1 MTANHV
7 LEEVSKAGLTLRLT
21 TTGSINARPVDRL
34 TPALRERLKAHKADL
49 VVALRQ
55 LPPLKH
61 KATPVA
67 SVSNELDREL
77 LEAAMRCCDH
87 WNDGP
92 EARAQMVA
100 DIRATPQHH
109 RQELLEHFQAWY
121 GKPK

>member
-1 MTANHV
+1 MTVSHV

-21 TTGSINARPVDRL
+21 TAGSINARPVDRL
-34 TPALRERLKAHKADL
+34 TPVLRELLKAHKADL

-55 LPPLKH
+55 PTPLMH

-67 SVSNELDREL
+67 SVGDELDHQL
-77 LEAAMRCCDH
+77 LHAAMRCCDY
-87 WNDGP
+87 WSDGP

-100 DIRATPQHH
+100 EIRATPQHH

>member
-1 MTANHV
+1 MTVSHV

-21 TTGSINARPVDRL
+21 PAGSINARPVDRL
-34 TPALRERLKAHKADL
+34 TPALRDLLTAYKADL
-49 VVALRQ
+49 VVALREQ
-55 LPPLKH
+55 PLSKRTAPPVVI
-61 KATPVA
+61 ADA
-67 SVSNELDREL
+67 DLDHRL
-77 LEAAMRCCDH
+77 FEAAMRCCDH